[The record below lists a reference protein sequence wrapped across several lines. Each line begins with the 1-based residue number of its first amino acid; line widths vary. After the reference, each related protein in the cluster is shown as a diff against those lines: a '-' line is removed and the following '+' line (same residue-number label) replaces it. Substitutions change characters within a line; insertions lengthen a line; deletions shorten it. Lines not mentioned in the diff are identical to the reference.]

1 MRTRSLGWR
10 ILLAIL
16 VLGLVAA
23 ACSSDD
29 GGEDTESTETTAAG
43 AATDETTADEG
54 SDDAAAAD
62 LEKVRLQLQWFT
74 QSQFAGYFAAVD
86 QGFYA
91 DNGLEVEI
99 LQGGVDIVPQQVLG
113 AGGAEFALSWVPKAL
128 VSREE
133 GIDLVNVAQVF
144 ERSGTLEVAW
154 ADSGITTPEDWA
166 DKKVGNWGFG
176 NEFELTAAIKK
187 FEVPNVELVQQAFDM
202 SALLNNEVDAA
213 EAMIYN
219 EYAQVLE
226 TVDPETGELY
236 QPEDLAVIDFNQVG
250 TAMLQDAVWVTQEY
264 LDANKDTVE
273 AFLKASFEGWIW
285 CRDNF
290 DDCVDVVLANNPTL
304 GTSHQAWQLNEINGL
319 IWPSTEGIGVI
330 NQPLWD
336 QTVEVAT
343 SEAILSEPP
352 DDGAL
357 RTDVAA
363 AATNALE
370 SEGVDVKGDGWEPQT
385 VELKEGG
392 E

>member
-154 ADSGITTPEDWA
+154 ADSGITKQRRNPICRA
-166 DKKVGNWGFG
+166 RSYRAFG
-176 NEFELTAAIKK
+176 AIPLT
-187 FEVPNVELVQQAFDM
+187 F
-202 SALLNNEVDAA
+202 
-213 EAMIYN
+213 
-219 EYAQVLE
+219 
-226 TVDPETGELY
+226 
-236 QPEDLAVIDFNQVG
+236 
-250 TAMLQDAVWVTQEY
+250 
-264 LDANKDTVE
+264 
-273 AFLKASFEGWIW
+273 
-285 CRDNF
+285 
-290 DDCVDVVLANNPTL
+290 
-304 GTSHQAWQLNEINGL
+304 
-319 IWPSTEGIGVI
+319 
-330 NQPLWD
+330 
-336 QTVEVAT
+336 
-343 SEAILSEPP
+343 
-352 DDGAL
+352 
-357 RTDVAA
+357 
-363 AATNALE
+363 AATAF
-370 SEGVDVKGDGWEPQT
+370 
-385 VELKEGG
+385 
-392 E
+392 

>member
-1 MRTRSLGWR
+1 L
-10 ILLAIL
+10 
-16 VLGLVAA
+16 
-23 ACSSDD
+23 
-29 GGEDTESTETTAAG
+29 
-43 AATDETTADEG
+43 
-54 SDDAAAAD
+54 
-62 LEKVRLQLQWFT
+62 
-74 QSQFAGYFAAVD
+74 
-86 QGFYA
+86 
-91 DNGLEVEI
+91 
-99 LQGGVDIVPQQVLG
+99 
-113 AGGAEFALSWVPKAL
+113 
-128 VSREE
+128 
-133 GIDLVNVAQVF
+133 
-144 ERSGTLEVAW
+144 AW

-385 VELKEGG
+385 IELKEGG